1 MTKKILFIEDERTL
15 QRTFKEFFEKEK
27 FILISAFD
35 GESGL
40 EIAKKEKPDL
50 ILLDIIL
57 PKKDGIEVLREI
69 RKDHELKEIPV
80 LILSNLEEIEK
91 IEEALSLGAKGYL
104 IKSENSLFDV
114 LEKVKQT
121 LF

>member
-114 LEKVKQT
+114 LEKVKQI

>member
-69 RKDHELKEIPV
+69 KKDPELKEIPV